1 MLTLKVFAIKVLP
14 QNASSFFPHLIIFLF
29 SHSPQPQPPPPP
41 LSFPHPTSR
50 TQELCLHGRQLDVSM
65 ALSKQEMER
74 LRKHKSSKR
83 EKMDKRNLH
92 LAKEGGR
99 WSTIVLWQILDNTA
113 SKFAPQIPSAALP
126 SSFLY
131 AVILPDS
138 EAAKDLS
145 KADLTKRMKV

>member
-1 MLTLKVFAIKVLP
+1 
-14 QNASSFFPHLIIFLF
+14 
-29 SHSPQPQPPPPP
+29 
-41 LSFPHPTSR
+41 
-50 TQELCLHGRQLDVSM
+50 M

-83 EKMDKRNLH
+83 EKVDKRNLY

-99 WSTIVLWQILDNTA
+99 WSTIVLWLFALTNKHEILDNAA
-113 SKFAPQIPSAALP
+113 SKFAPQIASAALP
-126 SSFLY
+126 SSFLC